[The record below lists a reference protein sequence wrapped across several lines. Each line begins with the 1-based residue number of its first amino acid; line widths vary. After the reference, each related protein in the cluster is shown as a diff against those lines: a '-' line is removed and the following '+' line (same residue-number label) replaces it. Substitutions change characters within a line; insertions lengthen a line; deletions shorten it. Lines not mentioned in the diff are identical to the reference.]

1 MTTHELPA
9 PEGCRSFATKECYK
23 IPIIVPRKVPYE
35 VCDSI
40 PDIECVNVLKKVPE
54 LNCIPEV
61 FKDCN
66 DVEKKVPYLEPAEEC
81 EEVTFDE
88 CQEVKIFSIAPFL
101 PMMSFNQNGNI

>member
-9 PEGCRSFATKECYK
+9 PEGCRSFATQECYK

-88 CQEVKIFSIAPFL
+88 CQEVKMFSVAPFL
-101 PMMSFNQNGNI
+101 PMM